1 EYIHSSPMWRNAGP
15 WFDCVFIVTDLW
27 AEGMCSLD
35 VAHMLCFFSFKYQ
48 GMLYPCAIVHWFN
61 CVGDGP
67 DMATGMWIVHPGYHM
82 CSL

>member
-1 EYIHSSPMWRNAGP
+1 NAGP
-15 WFDCVFIVTDLW
+15 WFDCVFIVTDLQ

-35 VAHMLCFFSFKYQ
+35 VTCMLCFFSFKYQ

-61 CVGDGP
+61 CVGDSP
-67 DMATGMWIVHPGYHM
+67 DMATGMWIICPGYHM